1 MDQIYN
7 FFIGNTANNYVEV
20 GFSDREAQA
29 MAWIADQKPKG
40 KFLGVVG
47 GSFLA
52 LSWGHW
58 HHKIFG
64 YYGIKCNKL
73 YTQLAILGVPFPS
86 LRSRSSSEITS
97 PASPGTAPT
106 STSPTTFSSTT
117 TSSQAT

>member
-40 KFLGVVG
+40 KFLGAVG

-64 YYGIKCNKL
+64 YYGIRCNKI
-73 YTQLAILGVPFPS
+73 YTQLAILGVPTPPFRPP
-86 LRSRSSSEITS
+86 SSSETTS
-97 PASPGTAPT
+97 SASPGTEPT
-106 STSPTTFSSTT
+106 STSPTISS
-117 TSSQAT
+117 

>member
-40 KFLGVVG
+40 KFLGFVG

-52 LSWGHW
+52 FTWGHW

-64 YYGIKCNKL
+64 YYGIKCNKI
-73 YTQLAILGVPFPS
+73 YTQLAILGVPPS
-86 LRSRSSSEITS
+86 PCRHQSSSEITS
-97 PASPGTAPT
+97 PARPGTAPMN
-106 STSPTTFSSTT
+106 TSPTIFY
-117 TSSQAT
+117 